1 MMYKLAF
8 ATVVFVLF
16 SESGIAAPRANQNKS
31 IESAVVA
38 VNPLRVLGPV
48 NRMVLGNNAL
58 GYLHRESV
66 YSAKGAGLWD
76 PNMRVPVPGLVN
88 LARTAGVSNI
98 RWPGGCG
105 VHTFNWKLT
114 VGPIETR
121 PKQPFG
127 LGEFLEA
134 AEAINAEP
142 VITLADYWGDE
153 KDAAD
158 LVEYLNAP
166 VGRNPNGGIDWAAVR
181 AKQGHVEPYGVRWF
195 EYGNETYHG
204 NHVSGT
210 ATTGL
215 RMGPEEYVVRFRS
228 VVAAMKEVDPSI
240 HLGAVLN
247 DETFFPL
254 SAWSETVIKGTGDIA
269 DFFIYHAYL
278 PIFGGN
284 DGVPPS
290 EELFDIAFA
299 SAEQFSIFFTRLRAE
314 IKRVTGRYVPLG
326 ITEFNGHF
334 VQERPK
340 PYRLTLGT
348 AVLVSDMV
356 FTFLNPDSGVAF
368 ANYWQLSN
376 EYWGM
381 VRGYG
386 VPYVKRPA
394 YYIFQMLNE
403 HLEDQI
409 VEARIASVG
418 YRTKGGFG
426 VLATGNTP
434 SKFEM
439 KKSELVTAQWKT
451 GFVIGAKADVDD
463 SGVLSVQLPS
473 AFELNYY
480 QSRIRLPVISGM
492 GYRVTAEIR
501 TAGLAKSGAQLE
513 VIDDRGWNATKSSS
527 LSDLVRSSS
536 WLPVT
541 VDYVTLPDS
550 KGIEIRLRRMGGVAE
565 GGRMEVRNVRI
576 QSFVPDRVGIVPYV
590 SALATKSSNK
600 FSVFLVN
607 RNVSAPVQ
615 VKLEGIPAGTDTAW
629 TLSGPSVDS
638 DNEIYPDEVV
648 PKPIAVARQA
658 GGLVVTLPAHSFSVI
673 STVLSQR

>member
-1 MMYKLAF
+1 MHKLTF

-16 SESGIAAPRANQNKS
+16 SASGVAAPRANQHMAM
-31 IESAVVA
+31 ESAVVA
-38 VNPLRVLGPV
+38 VNPLKILGPM

-58 GYLHRESV
+58 GYLHKEAV

-76 PNMRVPVPGLVN
+76 PNLRAPVPGMVN
-88 LARTAGVSNI
+88 LARAAGVSNI

-114 VGPIETR
+114 VGPLETR

-127 LGEFLEA
+127 LGEFLQA
-134 AEAINAEP
+134 AMAINADP
-142 VITLADYWGDE
+142 VITIADYWGGE
-153 KDAAD
+153 NDAAD

-166 VGRNPNGGIDWAAVR
+166 VGRNPNGGIDWASVR

-195 EYGNETYHG
+195 EFGNETYHG
-204 NHVSGT
+204 NHASGT
-210 ATTGL
+210 VTTGL
-215 RMGPEEYVVRFRS
+215 RMGPKEYVVRFRS
-228 VVAAMKEVDPSI
+228 AVAAMKEVDPSI
-240 HLGAVLN
+240 HIGAVLN
-247 DETFFPL
+247 DETVFPL
-254 SAWSETVIKGTGDIA
+254 SAWTEAVIKGTGDTA

-278 PIFGGN
+278 PIFGEN

-290 EELFDIAFA
+290 EELFEIAFA
-299 SAEQFSIFFTRLRAE
+299 SAEQFSIFFTRLRGE
-314 IKRVTGRYVPLG
+314 IKRLTGRYIPLG
-326 ITEFNGHF
+326 VTEFNGHF
-334 VQERPK
+334 VQEHPK

-356 FTFLNPDSGVAF
+356 LAFLKPDSGVAL

-386 VPYVKRPA
+386 APYVKRPA
-394 YYIFQMLNE
+394 YHVFQMLNE

-409 VEARIASVG
+409 VEAQVASGG
-418 YRTKGGFG
+418 YRSKGGFG
-426 VLATGNTP
+426 VLASENTP

-439 KKSELVTAQWKT
+439 KKSEVVTAPWKT

-463 SGVLSVQLPS
+463 AGGLSVQLPS

-480 QSRIRLPVISGM
+480 HSRICLPVISGI

-501 TAGLAKSGAQLE
+501 SEGLAKSGAQLE

-527 LSDLVRSSS
+527 LSDLVRSST

-541 VDYVTLPDS
+541 VDYVALPDS
-550 KGIEIRLRRMGGVAE
+550 KGIEIRLRRLGGVAE

-576 QSFVPDRVGIVPYV
+576 QRFVPDRVGTVPYV
-590 SALATKSSNK
+590 SAVATKGSNK

-615 VKLEGIPAGTDTAW
+615 VKLEGMPAGTDTAW
-629 TLSGPSVDS
+629 TLSGPAVDS
-638 DNEIYPDEVV
+638 DNEKNPDEVV
-648 PKPIAVARQA
+648 PKPIPVARQA
-658 GGLVVTLPAHSFSVI
+658 GGLVVTIPAHSFSVI
-673 STVLSQR
+673 STALSQR